1 MNGEPIQKQSFKHND
16 IVIIGSESHGISET
30 ITSYINKKIEIEMF
44 PRQGAAPES
53 LNAAMAAGIFMY
65 GFRSMNDKT

>member
-1 MNGEPIQKQSFKHND
+1 MNGEPIQKQSFTPHD

-30 ITSYINKKIEIEMF
+30 TTPYINKKIKIPMF
-44 PRQGAAPES
+44 PHENTAPES

-65 GFRSMNDKT
+65 EHRLVVSD